1 MHLIKASQVVSEPA
15 TGDLYVRGD
24 IGFALLA
31 GAPATKQV
39 DVYTVDFAA
48 GARNRVHIHKHDQ
61 ILIATSG
68 QGIIADVDGE
78 QIMEPGDTVTIP
90 AGYPHWHGATADH
103 AFSHITIALPGD
115 EIEIVDTDPR
125 GAWGAL
131 PENG

>member
-1 MHLIKASQVVSEPA
+1 MQLIKASEATLEPA

-31 GAPATKQV
+31 GAPGTEQV

-68 QGIIADVDGE
+68 RGIIADADGE
-78 QIMEPGDTVTIP
+78 YVMEPGDTVTIP
-90 AGYPHWHGATADH
+90 AGHPHWHGATADQ

-115 EIEIVDTDPR
+115 EIETVDTDAR
-125 GAWGAL
+125 GAWGTL
-131 PENG
+131 RENG